1 MVKRTFFLISV
12 LFLISGIMAMPSQ
25 VMANGSFCNGDFES
39 GGLDCWDGTG
49 DTGVADFNV
58 ISGSYSAFMTTANAT
73 YALSGNPAHND
84 MCSWLESGWAFPV
97 NVPQAVN
104 VSFKV
109 RYKTTEDPWDVNCE
123 DPFNAKLVTV
133 GGTIELVEVETDGIT
148 PGPGATVKNMMTG
161 AFIRPPVLPPFT
173 YVEEA
178 EIGWWYE
185 TPVFE
190 VKKRLKYSSCEPV
203 FLKLTICDRC
213 DADVDSVAFIDD
225 VQITFE
231 DKKAGLISPEL
242 GGQPVPCE
250 PYDASLIKKKKG
262 R

>member
-1 MVKRTFFLISV
+1 MAKRIFFLISV
-12 LFLISGIMAMPSQ
+12 LFLLSGIMAMPSQ
-25 VMANGSFCNGDFES
+25 IMAQDGSFCNGDFES
-39 GGLDCWDGTG
+39 GDLDCWYGTG
-49 DTGVADFNV
+49 DTGVADLNV

-73 YALSGNPAHND
+73 DALSGNPAHND
-84 MCSWLESGWAFPV
+84 MCSWLESGLAFPV

-109 RYKTTEDPWDVNCE
+109 RYKTTEDPWDNNCE

-161 AFIRPPVLPPFT
+161 TFIRPPVLPPFT

-178 EIGWWYE
+178 GIGWWYE

-203 FLKLTICDRC
+203 FLKFTICDRC
-213 DADVDSVAFIDD
+213 DEIVDSAVFIDD

-231 DKKAGLISPEL
+231 DKDSLTSRRL
-242 GGQPVPCE
+242 GGPPVPCE
-250 PYDASLIKKKKG
+250 GPVPSLIKKKKG

>member
-39 GGLDCWDGTG
+39 GDLDCWDGTG

-73 YALSGNPAHND
+73 YALSGNPAWND

-109 RYKTTEDPWDVNCE
+109 RYKTDEIPLNNYCE

-173 YVEEA
+173 CDE
-178 EIGWWYE
+178 GLFGCE

-203 FLKLTICDRC
+203 FVKLTICDRC
-213 DADVDSVAFIDD
+213 DADADSAAFIDD

-231 DKKAGLISPEL
+231 DKKAGLISPGL

>member
-1 MVKRTFFLISV
+1 MAKRIFFLISV
-12 LFLISGIMAMPSQ
+12 LFLISGMMAMPSQ
-25 VMANGSFCNGDFES
+25 IMAQNGFFCNGDFES
-39 GGLDCWDGTG
+39 GDLECWYGEG

-58 ISGSYSAFMTTANAT
+58 ISGSYSAFMTTAGSDD
-73 YALSGNPAHND
+73 ALSGNPAYND
-84 MCSWLESGWAFPV
+84 MCSWLESGLAFPV

-109 RYKTTEDPWDVNCE
+109 RYKTDEDPGDVYCE

-133 GGTIELVEVETDGIT
+133 GGTIELVVVETDGIT
-148 PGPGATVKNMMTG
+148 PGPGATVKNMVTG
-161 AFIRPPVLPPFT
+161 AFIRPPMLAPFT
-173 YVEEA
+173 CGEGLFA
-178 EIGWWYE
+178 CE

-203 FLKLTICDRC
+203 FLKFTICDRC
-213 DADVDSVAFIDD
+213 DEDVDSAVFIDD

-231 DKKAGLISPEL
+231 DKKDSLSSRGL
-242 GGQPVPCE
+242 GGPPVPCE
-250 PYDASLIKKKKG
+250 GPVLSLIKKKKG